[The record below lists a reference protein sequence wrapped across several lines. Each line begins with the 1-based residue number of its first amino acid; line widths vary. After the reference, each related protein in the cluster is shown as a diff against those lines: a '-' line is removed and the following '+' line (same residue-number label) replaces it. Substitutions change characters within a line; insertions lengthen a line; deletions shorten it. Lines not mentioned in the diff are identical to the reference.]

1 MNLKFRRHQKVRLL
15 RNPLEEDI
23 EPHTEDEED
32 EKVIVKKGMAGE
44 INIVLP
50 NGRYHVRV
58 FGKNGEVIAYVAMD
72 EDALEKIEN

>member
-1 MNLKFRRHQKVRLL
+1 MNLKFRRHQKVILL

-23 EPHTEDEED
+23 EPYDEDED
-32 EKVIVKKGMAGE
+32 NDNTAIKKGMMGE

-58 FGKNGEVIAYVAMD
+58 FDKNGKIIAYVAMD
-72 EDALEKIEN
+72 EDGLGEIE